1 VTSPGDEPVEV
12 VDEAGVVL
20 RVVTRAEMRAGNLR
34 HRSTYVVVR
43 TTAGAVVAH
52 RRADHKDVWPGL
64 WDLAFGGVAGVG
76 EPWRVAACRELAEE
90 AGVAVSPE
98 DLVDLT
104 AGAYA
109 DAHVALVG
117 RAYTVVHDGP
127 YTCPDGEVV
136 ELARVPLRLLPDW
149 LVEHPLCP
157 DTWALVVP
165 AVLALPAHP

>member
-1 VTSPGDEPVEV
+1 VTSPGDEAVEV
-12 VDEAGVVL
+12 VDEAGSVL
-20 RVVTRAEMRAGNLR
+20 RVVTRAEMRSANLR

-52 RRADHKDVWPGL
+52 RRADDKDVWPGL

-76 EPWRVAACRELAEE
+76 EGWREAACRELAEE
-90 AGVAVSPE
+90 AGVAVTPG
-98 DLVDLT
+98 DLADLT
-104 AGAYA
+104 AGTYA
-109 DAHVALVG
+109 DTHVALVG

-136 ELARVPLRLLPDW
+136 ELALVPFTLLPDW
-149 LVEHPLCP
+149 LAEHHVCP

-165 AVLALPAHP
+165 ALLALPPHR